1 MFCSFSVFVRV
12 TLNTSGREK
21 EKKKISLNFIITIFI
36 IEDKLDNYNNNNL
49 KKKRLSFL
57 LHFRHRLREQVG

>member
-36 IEDKLDNYNNNNL
+36 IEDKLDNYNNNN
-49 KKKRLSFL
+49 
-57 LHFRHRLREQVG
+57 